1 MSATARTSPARTAP
15 ASSPRSPIFAS
26 LAGVIAVVVLFQAA
40 WAGMFIREGK
50 EYDAT
55 WVTVHARGADLAI
68 VLALVAVVIAFV
80 KLRARKDLLIGS
92 IALLVVLVL
101 ESYIGGLVGENAAV
115 TALHFP
121 LGMALMG
128 LCVWL
133 PLRSRHSASQPRV
146 ARPAE

>member
-1 MSATARTSPARTAP
+1 MSATTRTSPART
-15 ASSPRSPIFAS
+15 SSDSPPRSPIFAA
-26 LAGVIAVVVLFQAA
+26 LVGVIAVIVLFQAA

-55 WVTVHARGADLAI
+55 WVTVHARGAELAI
-68 VLALVAVVIAFV
+68 VLALVAVVLAFV
-80 KLRARKDLLIGS
+80 KLQARKDLLIGS
-92 IALLVVLVL
+92 IALAVILVL
-101 ESYIGGLVGENAAV
+101 ESYIGGLVGESPAV

-133 PLRSRHSASQPRV
+133 PLRSRHSA
-146 ARPAE
+146 